1 MPDQPMPR
9 VRDDILTAQL
19 ESEAVLLDLKTKRY
33 YRLNSTAAR
42 VWEGIEDGRSV
53 SQIVDA
59 LVKEFE
65 VDRATAQAETERAL
79 EDFRARG
86 LTT

>member
-59 LVKEFE
+59 LVEEFE